1 MVNRKGVRN
10 MTSCDSS
17 SHLWI
22 FQSYHSLWRHII
34 YLFFSIKKVHLI
46 SSCSA
51 EPRRVPHLQ
60 SPSYS
65 QSLVSNDGRKE
76 KCSHMLHQGTTL
88 NWWGKSLPLAKK
100 VALGM
105 STGDGNERKGAS
117 LVAQRQRICLPM
129 KEIQVRSL
137 GLKDPLEKEVATHCS
152 IFAWEIPRTE
162 EADRLQSMG
171 LQKSRIWLSS

>member
-1 MVNRKGVRN
+1 MESKFRRALAIMFPFRVVTVSEHFSSKELQKDGWTGKGSEIWLYVILPL
-10 MTSCDSS
+10 TSGSFS
-17 SHLWI
+17 L
-22 FQSYHSLWRHII
+22 YHSLWRHII

-46 SSCSA
+46 SSCSV

-117 LVAQRQRICLPM
+117 LVAQR
-129 KEIQVRSL
+129 
-137 GLKDPLEKEVATHCS
+137 
-152 IFAWEIPRTE
+152 
-162 EADRLQSMG
+162 
-171 LQKSRIWLSS
+171 